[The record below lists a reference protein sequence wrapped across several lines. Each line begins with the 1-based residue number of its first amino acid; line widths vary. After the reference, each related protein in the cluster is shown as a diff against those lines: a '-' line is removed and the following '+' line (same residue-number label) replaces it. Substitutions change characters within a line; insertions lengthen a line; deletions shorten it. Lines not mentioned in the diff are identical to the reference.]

1 MSTQQEKEGN
11 KKYPLLHSE
20 AITRKNLLTN
30 EKGEYSVK
38 YNLVLVIRRT
48 ADKKK
53 EEKHDFEGDLESL
66 LISTQN
72 PI

>member
-1 MSTQQEKEGN
+1 MKEGN

-38 YNLVLVIRRT
+38 YNLVLVIRSFIGN
-48 ADKKK
+48 AKKDIRGK
-53 EEKHDFEGDLESL
+53 QKLTVALWDMVAHIVLGL
-66 LISTQN
+66 N
-72 PI
+72 